1 MSPERTPFRAHQR
14 LRRAAATPPNPSA
27 LRRTGVPDEIGKAA
41 LFLASDLASYMAG
54 QTVAV
59 DGGWTSTFLTHSR
72 GGVAA
77 QAPDENAAYRRD

>member
-1 MSPERTPFRAHQR
+1 MSRSRNTAQPLGIAAHGRA
-14 LRRAAATPPNPSA
+14 RRD
-27 LRRTGVPDEIGKAA
+27 RQGA

-77 QAPDENAAYRRD
+77 QTPDENAAYRRD